1 MKETIWALLSMV
13 GLVIVVLWVW
23 SFKVEKEE
31 QNGKF

>member
-13 GLVIVVLWVW
+13 GLVILVLWVW

-31 QNGKF
+31 QNGKL